1 MEEGFMHIRFSSLV
15 LTLGVLAFFVP
26 RAHAQ
31 DVPDRIKTIQTNLA
45 NDKAAYDQLPDSVKK
60 QVRPDH
66 RTLQLSN
73 AVSKMARSLGK
84 GINPSWQP
92 SLGWDEGN
100 ADENGLVQVN
110 NPARDLRFSPF
121 IGYTQT
127 DASTARCGERVVVAF
142 NDSGSILETLLSGSG
157 GVSTFPNA
165 PPGTGGISAT
175 GYATSHNGGAS
186 FNDRGA
192 VPPGPDVNTML
203 MGRPSVAC
211 SDSSNFYMVQEA
223 RFVSPAGYLQPRHG
237 IALSRSVDGGNT
249 WSDPVAVAAPSVTDG
264 LQLGNDFQDPRVA
277 VDPSNHQRILI
288 SYVHVSLGEC
298 SVFLGGFLSAMYTV
312 EVIISS
318 DGGQTFSSPVE
329 IDNSCVIDTN
339 EVDVGARMAVAS
351 DGTAYV
357 AWESSFG
364 GLFPDSI
371 RVASFAP
378 TGRALPSVVVD
389 GVFSFPGAMM
399 FEPMFGF
406 GILVGG
412 VTQPAPAL
420 QGGFANTRGFDLA
433 VDHSGGPKDGT
444 VYVVWDDGR
453 NGAFAA
459 PELEDTDSLTYSFTD
474 VFFSRSSDGGQ
485 TFTTPQ
491 QLNSDVQPRVARGHD
506 HFRPVLAVDSH
517 GEVAACWY
525 DRRNDPQNYQFER
538 FCSESRNA
546 GASWKEF
553 SIPGSLSNPSTQ
565 QDWLIGRTEMGR
577 NDDLTTDFLRHDDG
591 FLGGILWT
599 GSSGM
604 NPDIKFVKFQ

>member
-1 MEEGFMHIRFSSLV
+1 MSIRFRSLAV
-15 LTLGVLAFFVP
+15 GLGLLAFL
-26 RAHAQ
+26 AAQLSAQ
-31 DVPDRIKTIQTNLA
+31 DVPDRIKTIQANLN

-60 QVRPDH
+60 QVRLDH

-92 SLGWDEGN
+92 SLGWDEGG

-127 DASTARCGERVVVAF
+127 DASTARCGESVVVAF

-157 GVSTFPNA
+157 GVTTFPNA

-175 GYATSHNGGAS
+175 GYATSHNGGES

-192 VPPGPDVNTML
+192 VNPGPDVNTML

-211 SDSSNFYMVQEA
+211 TDSSNFYMVQEG
-223 RFVSPAGYLQPRHG
+223 RFASPAGYLQPRHA
-237 IALSRSVDGGNT
+237 IALSRSGDGGNT
-249 WSDPVAVAAPSVTDG
+249 WSDPVAVAAPSVTDPF
-264 LQLGNDFQDPRVA
+264 QLTHDFQDPRVV

-288 SYVHVSLGEC
+288 SYVHRFIGDC
-298 SVFLGGFLSAMYTV
+298 SAFFGGGFPSAVYTV
-312 EVIISS
+312 EVIISN

-329 IDNSCVIDTN
+329 MDNSCVIDTN

-351 DGTAYV
+351 DGTVYV
-357 AWESSFG
+357 AWQTSFV

-378 TGRALPSVVVD
+378 TGRALPPVIVD

-399 FEPMFGF
+399 FDPPFGF
-406 GILVGG
+406 GIAVGA
-412 VTQPAPAL
+412 VQLPASAM

-433 VDHSGGPKDGT
+433 VDHSGGPTDGN

-459 PELEDTDSLTYSFTD
+459 PEFEDIDSLTYSFTD
-474 VFFSRSSDGGQ
+474 IFFSRSSDGGQ
-485 TFTTPQ
+485 TFTPAQ
-491 QLNSDVQPRVARGHD
+491 QLNSDSQPTKARGHD
-506 HFRPVLAVDSH
+506 HFRPVLAVDSR
-517 GEVAACWY
+517 GKVAACWY
-525 DRRNDPQNYQFER
+525 DRRNDPENFQFER
-538 FCSESRNA
+538 FCTESRN
-546 GASWKEF
+546 GGKNWTEF
-553 SIPGSLSNPSTQ
+553 GIRGSLSTPSTQ

-577 NDDLTTDFLRHDDG
+577 NDDLTTDFLKHDSG